1 MEEEMP
7 ERPLVKAYFD
17 YKSPYAYLAFE
28 PALKLIPEYGIELRW
43 MPYLLRI
50 KGKGERSV
58 YSEWKVRYS
67 YQDARRLANRR
78 GGFLIRG
85 PRKVYDSTASLLGG
99 LYAAEHDAFV
109 TYSREAFARFFEH
122 RLEIDDME
130 DVTALIQELGF
141 DGHAFAEFA
150 TTRGAKLLGDA
161 IKSGEEDHVFGVPT
175 FVFEGEQ
182 FWGGDRIWLLKE
194 RLEAHGT
201 NATAHT

>member
-1 MEEEMP
+1 MT
-7 ERPLVKAYFD
+7 ERPVVKAYFD

-28 PALKLIPEYGIELRW
+28 PALDLISEHGIELRW
-43 MPYLLRI
+43 LPYLLRI
-50 KGKGERSV
+50 KGKGERSM

-99 LYAAEHDAFV
+99 LYASEQGVFV
-109 TYSREAFARFFEH
+109 KYSREAFARFFEH
-122 RLEIDDME
+122 RLEIDRMDE
-130 DVTALIQELGF
+130 VAALIQELGLDAQDF
-141 DGHAFAEFA
+141 HEFA
-150 TTRGAKLLGDA
+150 AARGAKLLEEA
-161 IKSGEEDHVFGVPT
+161 IESGEKDHVFGVPT

-194 RLEAHGT
+194 RLEACGT
-201 NATAHT
+201 SAKAHT

>member
-1 MEEEMP
+1 MP
-7 ERPLVKAYFD
+7 SRPIVKAYFD
-17 YKSPYAYLAFE
+17 YKSPYAYIAFE
-28 PALKLIPEYGIELRW
+28 PALELISEHDIELRW

-50 KGKGERSV
+50 KGKGERSI

-78 GGFLIRG
+78 GGVLIRG

-99 LYAAEHDAFV
+99 LYAAEQGAFV
-109 TYSREAFARFFEH
+109 KYSREVFARFFEH
-122 RLEIDDME
+122 RLEIDSME
-130 DVTALIQELGF
+130 EVTALIEELGF
-141 DGHAFAEFA
+141 NAHAFAEFA
-150 TTRGAKLLGDA
+150 VTRGAKLLDEA

-194 RLEAHGT
+194 RLQAHST
-201 NATAHT
+201 SAKAHT